1 MLTLVGAIAFIG
13 VSEKNEVGVTQ
24 EILYQRLLY

>member
-1 MLTLVGAIAFIG
+1 MLTSVGAIAFIG
-13 VSEKNEVGVTQ
+13 VSEENEVGVTQ